1 MFLHTLGRKLP
12 PDEESFPP
20 EAEYHLGLTE
30 FFAEII
36 YDLIGLR
43 TLAETFLPFEVSR
56 RQHVDYLMIRI
67 EGHNIMRIQPSGALS
82 RKRVSRLNGSTN
94 HNVRQL
100 YCRTGPRVDFQ

>member
-1 MFLHTLGRKLP
+1 MLNDCYRPVSTYRQTAGVGQKQS
-12 PDEESFPP
+12 PDEDSFPP

-30 FFAEII
+30 IFAEII

-67 EGHNIMRIQPSGALS
+67 EGHNCSGLIIPDTILGGTVA
-82 RKRVSRLNGSTN
+82 TM
-94 HNVRQL
+94 
-100 YCRTGPRVDFQ
+100 T